1 MKEYRSSLRGVALA
15 VMATAALVGGAGMSG
30 AAELPKS
37 PEVKE
42 TGKLIIA
49 NTLEYAPFEFIAEDG
64 KQVGINIELAQEAA
78 KMLGAEL
85 EVTRIPFPSMIPG
98 LAAGRFKVA
107 WETFAATEERLK
119 QVDFVMFI
127 KAGIVASTTPDKAP
141 SFQGENNLCGKRIGL
156 IGGAVSDFIADRL
169 NEECKAKGLPELT
182 KSVFPEGKD
191 IIQAVLSD
199 RIDARLDDATASGYF
214 EVTSKGQLVVVPG
227 LYDVA
232 PLGIAVPKGDKDTA
246 EMLRAAL
253 EEMIKNGTY
262 KTIMAK
268 YGMTS
273 AMIEEAYVVDSA
285 DKIRK

>member
-1 MKEYRSSLRGVALA
+1 MKELGSSLRGLALA
-15 VMATAALVGGAGMSG
+15 IAAAALASGAG

-78 KMLGAEL
+78 KMMGAEL

-98 LAAGRFKVA
+98 LAAGRFKIA
-107 WETFAATEERLK
+107 WETFAATEDRLK

-127 KAGIVASTTPDKAP
+127 KSGIVASTTLEKAP
-141 SFQGENNLCGKRIGL
+141 TFQGEHNLCGKRLGV

-199 RIDARLDDATASGYF
+199 RVDARLDDATASGYF

-262 KTIMAK
+262 KEIMTK

>member
-1 MKEYRSSLRGVALA
+1 MA
-15 VMATAALVGGAGMSG
+15 ATAATALVTFAGALT

-37 PEVKE
+37 AEVKD

-49 NTLEYAPFEFIAEDG
+49 NTLEYAPFEFIDENG
-64 KQVGINIELAQEAA
+64 KQVGINIELAQETA
-78 KMLGAEL
+78 KLLGAEL
-85 EVTRIPFPSMIPG
+85 EVTRIPFPSMVPG

-107 WETFAATEERLK
+107 WETFAATDERLK

-127 KAGIVASTTPDKAP
+127 KSGIVASTTADKV
-141 SFQGENNLCGKRIGL
+141 SQFQGENNLCGKRVGV

-169 NEECKAKGLPELT
+169 SAECKEKGLPEIA
-182 KSVFPEGKD
+182 KSIFPEGKD
-191 IIQAVLSD
+191 IIQAALSD

-214 EVTSKGQLVVVPG
+214 EVTSKGQMVVVPG

-232 PLGIAVPKGDKDTA
+232 PLGIAIPKGDKETA
-246 EMLRAAL
+246 DMLAAGVNEL
-253 EEMIKNGTY
+253 IKNGTY

-273 AMIEEAYVVDSA
+273 AMIDEAYIVDSA

>member
-1 MKEYRSSLRGVALA
+1 MHHFSLLRGATLA
-15 VMATAALVGGAGMSG
+15 ATAATALVTFAGALT

-37 PEVKE
+37 AEVKD

-49 NTLEYAPFEFIAEDG
+49 NTLEYAPFEFIDENG
-64 KQVGINIELAQEAA
+64 KQVGINIELAQETA
-78 KMLGAEL
+78 KLLGAEL
-85 EVTRIPFPSMIPG
+85 EVTRIPFPSMVPG

-107 WETFAATEERLK
+107 WETFAATDERLK

-127 KAGIVASTTPDKAP
+127 KSGIVASTTADKV
-141 SFQGENNLCGKRIGL
+141 SQFQGENNLCGKRVGV

-169 NEECKAKGLPELT
+169 SAECKEKGLPEIA
-182 KSVFPEGKD
+182 KSIFPEGKD
-191 IIQAVLSD
+191 IIQAALSD

-214 EVTSKGQLVVVPG
+214 EVTSKGQMVVVPG

-232 PLGIAVPKGDKDTA
+232 PLGIAIPKGDKETA
-246 EMLRAAL
+246 DMLAAGVNEL
-253 EEMIKNGTY
+253 IKNGTY

-273 AMIEEAYVVDSA
+273 AMIDEAYIVDSA

>member
-1 MKEYRSSLRGVALA
+1 MKRSWRLFAVAVLA
-15 VMATAALVGGAGMSG
+15 SAAMMGGAS
-30 AAELPKS
+30 AADVPKS
-37 PEVKE
+37 PEVAS
-42 TGKLIIA
+42 TGKLTMA

-64 KQVGINIELAQEAA
+64 KQVGINIELAQEVA
-78 KMLGAEL
+78 KLVGAEL
-85 EVTRIPFPSMIPG
+85 DVVRIPFPSMIPG
-98 LAAGRFKVA
+98 IAAGRFKIA
-107 WETFAATEERLK
+107 WETFAATEDRLK

-141 SFQGENNLCGKRIGL
+141 GMQGENNLCGKRVGL
-156 IGGAVSDFIADRL
+156 IAGAVSDFIADRL

-182 KSVFPEGKD
+182 KQAFQEGKD
-191 IIQAVLSD
+191 IIQAALSD

-214 EVTSKGQLVVVPG
+214 EVTSKGQMVVVPG

-232 PLGIAVPKGDKDTA
+232 PLGIAIPKGDKETA
-246 EMLRAAL
+246 EMLRAGIQTL
-253 EEMIKNGTY
+253 IDNGTY

-273 AMIEEAYVVDSA
+273 AMIEEAYVVDSL

>member
-1 MKEYRSSLRGVALA
+1 MDQFRIFGRRSLALA
-15 VMATAALVGGAGMSG
+15 FLASAAFATAAV
-30 AAELPKS
+30 AADIPKS
-37 PEVKE
+37 PEVAE
-42 TGKLIIA
+42 TGKLTIA
-49 NTLEYAPFEFIAEDG
+49 NTLEYAPFEFIDAEG

-78 KMLGAEL
+78 KRMGAEL

-119 QVDFVMFI
+119 SVDFVMFI
-127 KAGIVASTTPDKAP
+127 KSGIVASTTPDKAP
-141 SFQGENNLCGKRIGL
+141 QFQGENNLCGKRIGH
-156 IGGAVSDFIADRL
+156 IAGAVSDFIADRL

-182 KSVFPEGKD
+182 KFNFPEGKD

-214 EVTSKGQLVVVPG
+214 EVTSGGQLVVVPG

-232 PLGIAVPKGDKDTA
+232 PLGIAIPKGDTA
-246 EMLRAAL
+246 TGEMLRAAL
-253 EEMIKNGTY
+253 QEMIADGTY
-262 KTIMAK
+262 KKIMEK

-273 AMIEEAYVVDSA
+273 AMIEESYVVDST
-285 DKIRK
+285 DDIRK

>member
-1 MKEYRSSLRGVALA
+1 MHHLSLLRGAKFAAITVTALIA
-15 VMATAALVGGAGMSG
+15 GAGTLA

-42 TGKLIIA
+42 TGKLIMA

-78 KMLGAEL
+78 KLLGAEL
-85 EVTRIPFPSMIPG
+85 EVTRIPFPSMVPG

-107 WETFAATEERLK
+107 WETFAATDDRLK

-127 KAGIVASTTPDKAP
+127 KSGIVASTTPDKAA
-141 SFQGENNLCGKRIGL
+141 SFQGENNLCGKRVGV

-169 NEECKAKGLPELT
+169 NEECKAKGKPELV
-182 KSVFPEGKD
+182 KSIFPEGKD

-199 RIDARLDDATASGYF
+199 RLDARLDDATASGYF

-232 PLGIAVPKGDKDTA
+232 PLGIAIPKGDKETA
-246 EMLRAAL
+246 EMLSAAL
-253 EEMIKNGTY
+253 NEMIKNGTY

-273 AMIEEAYVVDSA
+273 AMIEEAYVVDAA

>member
-1 MKEYRSSLRGVALA
+1 MQRYLSSLRGGMLAAAAFFSATGAL
-15 VMATAALVGGAGMSG
+15 G
-30 AAELPKS
+30 AAELPKA
-37 PEVKE
+37 PDVKD

-49 NTLEYAPFEFIAEDG
+49 NTLEYAPFEFIDESG
-64 KQVGINIELAQEAA
+64 KQVGINIELAEEAA
-78 KMLGAEL
+78 KLLGAEL
-85 EVTRIPFPSMIPG
+85 EVTRIPFPSMVPG

-107 WETFAATEERLK
+107 WETFAATDERLK

-127 KAGIVASTTPDKAP
+127 KSGIVASTTADKAP
-141 SFQGENNLCGKRIGL
+141 QFQGENNLCGKRVGV

-169 NEECKAKGLPELT
+169 SQECKEKGLPEIT
-182 KSVFPEGKD
+182 KSIFPEGKD
-191 IIQAVLSD
+191 IIQAALSD

-214 EVTSKGQLVVVPG
+214 EVTSKGQMVVVPG

-232 PLGIAVPKGDKDTA
+232 PLGIAVPKGDTETA

-253 EEMIKNGTY
+253 EELIKNGTY
-262 KTIMAK
+262 KTVMAK

>member
-1 MKEYRSSLRGVALA
+1 MA
-15 VMATAALVGGAGMSG
+15 ATALVAGAGTLG
-30 AAELPKS
+30 AVELPKS
-37 PEVKE
+37 AEVKD

-49 NTLEYAPFEFIAEDG
+49 NTLEYAPFEFIDENG
-64 KQVGINIELAQEAA
+64 KQVGINIELAQETA
-78 KMLGAEL
+78 KLLGAEL
-85 EVTRIPFPSMIPG
+85 EVTRIPFPSMVPG

-107 WETFAATEERLK
+107 WETFAATDDRLK

-127 KAGIVASTTPDKAP
+127 KSGIVASTTADKT
-141 SFQGENNLCGKRIGL
+141 SQFQGENNLCGKRVGV

-169 NEECKAKGLPELT
+169 SGECEEKGLPEIA
-182 KSVFPEGKD
+182 KSIFPEGKD
-191 IIQAVLSD
+191 IIQAALSD

-214 EVTSKGQLVVVPG
+214 EVTSKGQMVVVPG

-232 PLGIAVPKGDKDTA
+232 PLGIAIPKGDKETA
-246 EMLRAAL
+246 DMLAAGVNEL
-253 EEMIKNGTY
+253 IKNGTY